1 LNIYALYRVFQ
12 PGFRQRRMSLFVGL
26 FRPEAAT
33 KILDVG
39 GHVYDWEGIVPID
52 SSITLLNL
60 VYPCMETAVPR
71 RFTCHLGDGRKMPYA
86 DQSFDVAYSNSVI
99 EHLRTFED
107 QKQFASEIRRVGRQV
122 FVQTPNRW
130 FFIEPHFI
138 APFVHFLPRRLAR
151 SLIRVCSLRGLIR
164 RGDNVE
170 IKTLFD
176 ELRLLTH
183 RELRELFP
191 DCEIHRE
198 RWLGMTKSFIA
209 IRRHRPQDTPASGNP
224 PFLPLQDARP
234 AVNRTLATAPA
245 NGGSLPQDCR

>member
-1 LNIYALYRVFQ
+1 
-12 PGFRQRRMSLFVGL
+12 
-26 FRPEAAT
+26 
-33 KILDVG
+33 
-39 GHVYDWEGIVPID
+39 VPID
-52 SSITLLNL
+52 ASITLFNL
-60 VYPCMETAVPR
+60 VYPPMDAPAPR

-99 EHLRTFED
+99 EHLRSFED
-107 QKQFASEIRRVGRQV
+107 QKQFAREIRRVGRQV

-138 APFVHFLPRRLAR
+138 APFVHFLPRRMAR
-151 SLIRVCSLRGLIR
+151 PLVRICSLRGLIR

-176 ELRLLTH
+176 ELRLLTY

-209 IRRHRPQDTPASGNP
+209 IRRHRPQDISACGNQ
-224 PFLPLQDARP
+224 PFLPLQGALPR
-234 AVNRTLATAPA
+234 VGQTLATGHADGVSVPC
-245 NGGSLPQDCR
+245 NCR